1 MIDKKIYKDLSEKIT
16 LKIVQVGTDKTNF
29 KILKTLPTS
38 IESIMRETG
47 LTKVP
52 VNSRMNQ
59 LEKVGLAKRWRGTGR
74 IVLTDLGEYFIDMI
88 ETGEEMVKGRIE
100 DIIKKII

>member
-29 KILKTLPTS
+29 QILNMLPTS
-38 IESIMRETG
+38 TESIMIETG

-52 VNSRMNQ
+52 VNIRMNQ
-59 LEKVGLAKRWRGTGR
+59 LERVGLAKRWRGTGR
-74 IVLTDLGEYFIDMI
+74 IVLTDLGECFMDMI
-88 ETGEEMVKGRIE
+88 ETGEEMVKGQIE
-100 DIIKKII
+100 EIIKRIV